1 VKYLCGV
8 RGHGQRGKQEMQM
21 ETQCANGRTYV
32 SGRLC
37 LPDGYAPVLSLRQTE
52 QAIKFIKDTFQS
64 GLAAALNLSRISA
77 PLCVPAA
84 SGLNDHLNGVE
95 RPVRFDIKSIGVDA
109 EIVQSLAKWKR
120 AALADYGF
128 VHGEGIYTDMNAIR
142 RDEILDN
149 LHSVYVD
156 QWDWERVINADERTV
171 PFLRDIVQDIY
182 GVLLRTQC
190 LVRERYPEMPDL
202 PLPLTPAFVHSED
215 LEADD
220 PDHTPQERVDRVCQQ
235 AGAVFVI
242 GIGAPLRNGLP
253 QDGRAA
259 DYDDWSTPT
268 DVNHRGLNGDLFIWN
283 PVLGCS
289 YELSSMGIRVDP
301 DALLSQLEVRGELTR
316 KDLPYHRRLLRGEL
330 PLTIGGGIGQS
341 RLCMLLLH
349 KAHIGEVQSGIW
361 PDTMRSACAAGGI
374 SLL

>member
-1 VKYLCGV
+1 
-8 RGHGQRGKQEMQM
+8 M
-21 ETQCANGRTYV
+21 ETESPIERTFV

-37 LPDGYAPVLSLRQTE
+37 VPDGYASVLPLRRTE

-64 GLAAALNLSRISA
+64 GLAAALNLSRVSA
-77 PLCVPAA
+77 PLCVPVA

-95 RPVRFDIKSIGVDA
+95 RPVRFDIRSAGVDA

-120 AALADYGF
+120 AALADYGYG
-128 VHGEGIYTDMNAIR
+128 HGEGLYTDMNAIR
-142 RDEILDN
+142 RDEVLDN

-156 QWDWERVINADERTV
+156 QWDWERVIDADERSV
-171 PFLRDIVQDIY
+171 PFLTETVQRIY
-182 GVLLRTQC
+182 DVLLRTQR
-190 LVRERYPEMPDL
+190 LVCERYPEVPDL
-202 PLPLTPAFVHSED
+202 SLPPSPVFVHSED
-215 LEADD
+215 LERDD
-220 PDHTPQERVDRVCQQ
+220 PDLEPQARVDRVCEE
-235 AGAVFVI
+235 AGAVFLI
-242 GIGAPLRNGLP
+242 GIGARLRNGLP

-268 DVNHRGLNGDLFIWN
+268 DAGHRGLNGDLFVWN

-289 YELSSMGIRVDP
+289 FELSSMGIRVDP
-301 DALLSQLEVRGELTR
+301 DALERQLEERGEQVR
-316 KDLPYHRRLLRGEL
+316 RELPFHRRLLRGEL

-374 SLL
+374 PLL

>member
-1 VKYLCGV
+1 
-8 RGHGQRGKQEMQM
+8 M
-21 ETQCANGRTYV
+21 ETQCVNGRTYL

-37 LPDGYAPVLSLRQTE
+37 LPDNYTPVLSLRQTE

-77 PLCVPAA
+77 PLCLPAA

-95 RPVRFDIKSIGVDA
+95 RPVRFDIKSAGFDA

-120 AALADYGF
+120 AALADYRF

-142 RDEILDN
+142 RDEVLDN

-156 QWDWERVINADERTV
+156 QWDWERVINTGERTV
-171 PFLRDIVQDIY
+171 PFLKSIVQNIY
-182 GVLLRTQC
+182 DVLLRTEH
-190 LVRERYPEMPDL
+190 LVCERYQEIPVMSL
-202 PLPLTPAFVHSED
+202 PLAPVFVHSED
-215 LEADD
+215 LEAED
-220 PDHTPQERVDRVCQQ
+220 PDHAPQERVDRICQE

-242 GIGAPLRNGLP
+242 GIGAPLRNGRP

-268 DVNHRGLNGDLFIWN
+268 DGGHRGLNGDLLIWN
-283 PVLGCS
+283 SVLGCS
-289 YELSSMGIRVDP
+289 FELTSMGIRVDH
-301 DALLSQLEVRGELTR
+301 DALLYQLEARGELSR
-316 KDLPYHRRLLRGEL
+316 KDLPYHRRLLQGEL

-349 KAHIGEVQSGIW
+349 KAHIGEVQSGVW
-361 PDTMRSACAAGGI
+361 PDTMRSACAAVGI
-374 SLL
+374 PLL

>member
-1 VKYLCGV
+1 
-8 RGHGQRGKQEMQM
+8 MQM
-21 ETQCANGRTYV
+21 ETESPIERTFV

-37 LPDGYAPVLSLRQTE
+37 VPDGYASVLPLRRTE

-64 GLAAALNLSRISA
+64 GLAAALNLSRVSA
-77 PLCVPAA
+77 PLCVPVA

-95 RPVRFDIKSIGVDA
+95 RPVRFDIRSAGFDA

-120 AALADYGF
+120 AALADYGYG
-128 VHGEGIYTDMNAIR
+128 HGEGLYTDMNAIR
-142 RDEILDN
+142 RDEVLDN

-156 QWDWERVINADERTV
+156 QWDWERVIDADERSVLFLTETV
-171 PFLRDIVQDIY
+171 QHIY
-182 GVLLRTQC
+182 DVLLRTQR
-190 LVRERYPEMPDL
+190 LVCERYPEVPDL
-202 PLPLTPAFVHSED
+202 SLPPSPVFVHSED
-215 LEADD
+215 LERDD
-220 PDHTPQERVDRVCQQ
+220 PELEPQARVDRVCEE
-235 AGAVFVI
+235 AGAVFLI
-242 GIGAPLRNGLP
+242 GIGARLRNGLP

-268 DVNHRGLNGDLFIWN
+268 DAGHRGLNGDLFVWN

-289 YELSSMGIRVDP
+289 FELSSMGIRVDP
-301 DALLSQLEVRGELTR
+301 DALERQLEERGEQVR
-316 KDLPYHRRLLRGEL
+316 RELPFHRRLLRGEL

-361 PDTMRSACAAGGI
+361 PDAMRSACAAGGI
-374 SLL
+374 PLL

>member
-1 VKYLCGV
+1 
-8 RGHGQRGKQEMQM
+8 M
-21 ETQCANGRTYV
+21 ETQCPNDQTYV

-37 LPDGYAPVLSLRQTE
+37 LPNDYTSSLPLRQTE

-64 GLAAALNLSRISA
+64 GLAATLNLSRVSA

-95 RPVRFDIKSIGVDA
+95 RPVRFDIRSAGVDA

-128 VHGEGIYTDMNAIR
+128 AHGEGLYADMNAIR
-142 RDEILDN
+142 RDEVLDN

-156 QWDWERVINADERTV
+156 QWDWERVIDVGERSV
-171 PFLRDIVQDIY
+171 PFLKSTVQGIY
-182 GVLLRTQC
+182 NVLLRTQR
-190 LVRERYPEMPDL
+190 LVCERYVQIPDL
-202 PLPLTPAFVHSED
+202 SLPPTPVFVHSED
-215 LEADD
+215 LEMED
-220 PDHTPQERVDRVCQQ
+220 PDSAPQTRVDRVCQE

-242 GIGAPLRNGLP
+242 GIGAPLQNGLP

-268 DVNHRGLNGDLFIWN
+268 DENHNGLNGDLFIWN

-289 YELSSMGIRVDP
+289 FELSSMGIRVDP
-301 DALLSQLEVRGELTR
+301 DALLRQLEARGELVR
-316 KDLPYHRRLLRGEL
+316 KDLPFHRRLLRGEL

-374 SLL
+374 PLL